1 MLGWR
6 ALLDQRC
13 REVLT
18 ELDDDA
24 AIRRAVDPPRLCLMI
39 RVGGTPIDRPRARED
54 RRVVSRSKRPCAAR
68 DLLGP
73 ARRVGSVAARCAVRK
88 RRRGSMRALCNGTDP
103 RPSPR
108 AAQVDDGTRSRVRA
122 AMARKGHVYLAEVVA
137 PCLVAG
143 AAESPVLCAKPRRDG
158 TFNASLKI
166 RESCT
171 PKEQLLNLAAVGLQ
185 AAPPSR
191 SRSST
196 LHGTEEGAR

>member
-1 MLGWR
+1 
-6 ALLDQRC
+6 
-13 REVLT
+13 
-18 ELDDDA
+18 
-24 AIRRAVDPPRLCLMI
+24 
-39 RVGGTPIDRPRARED
+39 
-54 RRVVSRSKRPCAAR
+54 
-68 DLLGP
+68 
-73 ARRVGSVAARCAVRK
+73 
-88 RRRGSMRALCNGTDP
+88 MRALCNGTDP

-122 AMARKGHVYLAEVVA
+122 AMARKGHVYLAAVVA

-158 TFNASLKI
+158 TFNASVKI

-171 PKEQLLNLAAVGLQ
+171 AKEQLLNLAAVGLQ